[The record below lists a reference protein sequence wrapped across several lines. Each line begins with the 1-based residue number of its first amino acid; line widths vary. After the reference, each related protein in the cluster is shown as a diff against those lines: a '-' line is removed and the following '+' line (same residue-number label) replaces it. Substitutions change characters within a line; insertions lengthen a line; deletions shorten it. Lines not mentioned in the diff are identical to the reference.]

1 MPGEYG
7 SQEVLAQGRDPTPR
21 SHRAYGPWR
30 RPHPVVTGV
39 VVSLIAG
46 AVLVGY
52 LVTGPKL
59 PQLTVAEAPLPSA
72 GSEQVP
78 PPNPWQ
84 PGDNG
89 RPAGG
94 VFLTI
99 DARLSAGG
107 SASGAVEVL
116 GISGPG
122 IVRNASPPFHLAADG
137 RYTAGVLAADVDC
150 TQVRLPLA
158 PDAYRLRVSVVDG
171 SRQVE
176 GILVAGSLGRRW
188 ADSVQS
194 ACGSWLARQDLTVT
208 QMSATVDAL
217 QARVDLNFTIANA
230 GRNTAF
236 LATTPVGTALAVSAT
251 PPGVIVVKPRDGA
264 RVSLRVDLHDCDA
277 IPPLPPSDG
286 GGVYGTTADVLGL
299 LAMVGAP
306 PDASGSQPPLD
317 GLGPTG
323 VVFGQGVASAVAVAM
338 RSACGGLGPY
348 VTLIAPNGVA
358 LDRRTG
364 VVTIR
369 IQLDS
374 TPGRVKDLR
383 LVSDS
388 APAGNPDVFTPLWG
402 TSSTLVPDYTG
413 QVTTTLR
420 YQVPPSGRTC
430 PSLGSWIPSFTVIAK
445 VPVPGGIKTLRYTQL
460 IDPLESLDAVRQLCT
475 PPV

>member
-1 MPGEYG
+1 
-7 SQEVLAQGRDPTPR
+7 
-21 SHRAYGPWR
+21 
-30 RPHPVVTGV
+30 VTGV
-39 VVSLIAG
+39 VVSLLAG
-46 AVLVGY
+46 AGFVGY
-52 LVTGPKL
+52 AVTGPKL
-59 PQLTVAEAPLPSA
+59 PQLTVEEVSPSA
-72 GSEQVP
+72 ASEQVP

-99 DARLSAGG
+99 DSLLGVGG
-107 SASGAVEVL
+107 NASGAVEVL
-116 GISGPG
+116 GITGPG
-122 IVRNASPPFHLAADG
+122 IVRNASPPFHLAGDG

-150 TQVRLPLA
+150 TQVRLPLVR
-158 PDAYRLRVSVVDG
+158 DAYRVRVSVVEG

-176 GILVAGSLGRRW
+176 GVLAVGSLGRRW
-188 ADSVQS
+188 GASVAS

-217 QARVDLNFTIANA
+217 QARVDLTFTIANA

-236 LATTPVGTALAVSAT
+236 VAATPVGTALAVSTT
-251 PPGVIVVKPRDGA
+251 PPGVIVVKPSEGA
-264 RVSLRVDLHDCDA
+264 HVSFRVDLHDCDA

-306 PDASGSQPPLD
+306 PDVSGGLPPID

-323 VVFGQGVASAVAVAM
+323 VVFGKGAATTVAVAM

-348 VTLIAPNGVA
+348 VTLIAPGGVA

-364 VVTIR
+364 LLTVR
-369 IQLDS
+369 IQLDG

-388 APAGNPDVFTPLWG
+388 APLGDPDVFTPLWG
-402 TSSTLVPDYTG
+402 TTSTLVPDSAG
-413 QVTTTLR
+413 QVTATLR
-420 YQVPPSGRTC
+420 YQAPRSETTC
-430 PSLGSWIPSFTVIAK
+430 PSLGSWIPAFSVIAR
-445 VPVPGGIKTLRYTQL
+445 VPVPGGVKTLRYSQL
-460 IDPLESLDAVRQLCT
+460 IDPLESPEAVRQLCS
-475 PPV
+475 PLM